1 MLRILLNDG
10 LDKKAI
16 SNLELLGF
24 DVDTNHY
31 DIEDLKE
38 KIKEVDCIVIRSA
51 TKITREL
58 IDEAIKGGKLKLIIR
73 GGVGLD
79 NIDVQYAEQ
88 NGIKVRNTPNASS
101 SSVAEIILAH
111 MFSLERFLNQSN
123 ITMKDGLWKKKDYV
137 GVELEGKTLGI
148 IGMGR
153 IGSELAKKCTALGM
167 KIIYFDLI
175 DIKNIDNN
183 YRKVE
188 LLSIFLISIRSKY
201 IKNIDNN
208 YRKVEFDE
216 LLRKS
221 DFISINISG
230 TKSIIGSEELKKVK
244 KGVFI
249 INTSRG
255 KALDEDAIITSLN
268 DGTLGGVGL
277 DVFLEEPSKNLELI
291 NHPKVSLTPHIGAS
305 TKEAQMK
312 IGEEVINIIKEEIYK

>member
-38 KIKEVDCIVIRSA
+38 KIKKVDCIVIRSA
-51 TKITREL
+51 TKIRREL
-58 IDEAIKGGKLKLIIR
+58 IDEAIKGGNLKLIIR
-73 GGVGLD
+73 GGVGVD

-111 MFSLERFLNQSN
+111 MFSLARFLNQSN
-123 ITMKDGLWKKKDYV
+123 ITMKAGLWKKKDYV

-167 KIIYFDLI
+167 KIIYFDLM
-175 DIKNIDNN
+175 D
-183 YRKVE
+183 
-188 LLSIFLISIRSKY
+188 

-216 LLRKS
+216 LLRES

-312 IGEEVINIIKEEIYK
+312 IGEEVINIIKEEMYK

>member
-24 DVDTNHY
+24 EVDTNHY

-38 KIKEVDCIVIRSA
+38 KIKKVDCIVIRSA
-51 TKITREL
+51 TKIRREL
-58 IDEAIKGGKLKLIIR
+58 IDEAIKGGNLKLIIR
-73 GGVGLD
+73 GGVGVD

-111 MFSLERFLNQSN
+111 MFSLARFLNQSN
-123 ITMKDGLWKKKDYV
+123 ITMKAGLWKKKDYV

-167 KIIYFDLI
+167 KIIYFDLM
-175 DIKNIDNN
+175 D
-183 YRKVE
+183 
-188 LLSIFLISIRSKY
+188 

-216 LLRKS
+216 LLRES

-312 IGEEVINIIKEEIYK
+312 IGEEVINIIKEEMYK

>member
-16 SNLELLGF
+16 SNLEFLGF

-38 KIKEVDCIVIRSA
+38 KIKKIDCIVIRSA
-51 TKITREL
+51 TKIRREL
-58 IDEAIKGGKLKLIIR
+58 IDEAIKGGNLKLIIR

-111 MFSLERFLNQSN
+111 MFSLARFLNQSN
-123 ITMKDGLWKKKDYV
+123 ITMKAGLWKKKDYV

-167 KIIYFDLI
+167 KIIYFDLM
-175 DIKNIDNN
+175 D
-183 YRKVE
+183 
-188 LLSIFLISIRSKY
+188 

-244 KGVFI
+244 KGAFI

-255 KALDEDAIITSLN
+255 KALDEEAIITSLN

-291 NHPKVSLTPHIGAS
+291 KHPKVSLTPHIGAS

-312 IGEEVINIIKEEIYK
+312 IGEEVIEIIKEEMYN

>member
-16 SNLELLGF
+16 SNLEFLGF

-38 KIKEVDCIVIRSA
+38 KIKKVDCIVIRSA

-58 IDEAIKGGKLKLIIR
+58 IDEAIKGGNLKLSIR

-111 MFSLERFLNQSN
+111 MFSLARFLNQSN
-123 ITMKDGLWKKKDYV
+123 ITMKDGLWKKKEYV
-137 GVELEGKTLGI
+137 GVELQGKTLGI

-153 IGSELAKKCTALGM
+153 IGSELAKKCISLGM
-167 KIIYFDLI
+167 KIIYFDMV
-175 DIKNIDNN
+175 D
-183 YRKVE
+183 
-188 LLSIFLISIRSKY
+188 

-216 LLRKS
+216 LLRES

-255 KALDEDAIITSLN
+255 KALDEEAIITSLN

-312 IGEEVINIIKEEIYK
+312 IGYEVINIIKEEIYK

>member
-16 SNLELLGF
+16 SNLEFLGF

-38 KIKEVDCIVIRSA
+38 KIKKIDCIVIRSA
-51 TKITREL
+51 TKIRREL
-58 IDEAIKGGKLKLIIR
+58 IDEAIKGGNLKLIIR
-73 GGVGLD
+73 GGVGVD

-111 MFSLERFLNQSN
+111 MFSLARFLNQSN
-123 ITMKDGLWKKKDYV
+123 ITMKAGLWKKKDYV

-167 KIIYFDLI
+167 KIIYFDLM
-175 DIKNIDNN
+175 D
-183 YRKVE
+183 
-188 LLSIFLISIRSKY
+188 

-216 LLRKS
+216 LLRES

-244 KGVFI
+244 KGAFI

-255 KALDEDAIITSLN
+255 KALDEEAIITSLN

-312 IGEEVINIIKEEIYK
+312 IGEEVINIIKEEMYN

>member
-38 KIKEVDCIVIRSA
+38 KIKKIDCIVIRSA
-51 TKITREL
+51 TKIRREL
-58 IDEAIKGGKLKLIIR
+58 IDEAIKGGNLKLIIR
-73 GGVGLD
+73 GGVGVD

-111 MFSLERFLNQSN
+111 MFSLARFLNQSN
-123 ITMKDGLWKKKDYV
+123 ITMKAGLWKKKDYV

-167 KIIYFDLI
+167 KIIYFDLM
-175 DIKNIDNN
+175 D
-183 YRKVE
+183 
-188 LLSIFLISIRSKY
+188 

-255 KALDEDAIITSLN
+255 KALDEEAIITSLN

-291 NHPKVSLTPHIGAS
+291 KHPKVSLTPHIGAS

-312 IGEEVINIIKEEIYK
+312 IGEEVIEIIKEEMYN

>member
-16 SNLELLGF
+16 SNLELLGC

-51 TKITREL
+51 TKIRREL

-79 NIDVQYAEQ
+79 NIDVKYAEQ

-111 MFSLERFLNQSN
+111 MFSLARFLNQSN
-123 ITMKDGLWKKKDYV
+123 ITMKAGLWKKKEYV

-167 KIIYFDLI
+167 KIIYFDLM
-175 DIKNIDNN
+175 D
-183 YRKVE
+183 
-188 LLSIFLISIRSKY
+188 

-216 LLRKS
+216 LLRES

-244 KGVFI
+244 KGAFI

-268 DGTLGGVGL
+268 DGTLGGIGL

-312 IGEEVINIIKEEIYK
+312 IGEEVINIIKEEMYK

>member
-16 SNLELLGF
+16 SNLEFLGF

-38 KIKEVDCIVIRSA
+38 KIKKVDCIVIRSA
-51 TKITREL
+51 TKIRREL

-73 GGVGLD
+73 GGVGVD

-111 MFSLERFLNQSN
+111 MFSLARFLNQSN
-123 ITMKDGLWKKKDYV
+123 ITMKAGLWKKKDYV

-167 KIIYFDLI
+167 KIIYFDLM
-175 DIKNIDNN
+175 D
-183 YRKVE
+183 
-188 LLSIFLISIRSKY
+188 

-244 KGVFI
+244 KGAFI

-255 KALDEDAIITSLN
+255 KALDEEAIITSLN

-291 NHPKVSLTPHIGAS
+291 KHPKVSLTPHIGAS

-312 IGEEVINIIKEEIYK
+312 IGEEVINIIKEEMYK

>member
-16 SNLELLGF
+16 SNLELLGC

-38 KIKEVDCIVIRSA
+38 KIKKVDCIVIRSA
-51 TKITREL
+51 TKIRREL

-73 GGVGLD
+73 GGVGVD

-111 MFSLERFLNQSN
+111 MFSLARFLNQSN
-123 ITMKDGLWKKKDYV
+123 ITMKAGLWKKKDYV

-167 KIIYFDLI
+167 KIIYFDLM
-175 DIKNIDNN
+175 D
-183 YRKVE
+183 
-188 LLSIFLISIRSKY
+188 

-216 LLRKS
+216 LLRES

-255 KALDEDAIITSLN
+255 KALDEEAIITSLN

-312 IGEEVINIIKEEIYK
+312 IGEEVINIIKEEMYK

>member
-16 SNLELLGF
+16 SNLEMLGCY
-24 DVDTNHY
+24 VDTNHY

-38 KIKEVDCIVIRSA
+38 KIKKVDCIVIRSA
-51 TKITREL
+51 TKIRREL

-111 MFSLERFLNQSN
+111 MFSLARFLNQSN
-123 ITMKDGLWKKKDYV
+123 ITMKAGLWKKKDYV

-153 IGSELAKKCTALGM
+153 IGAELAKKCTALGM
-167 KIIYFDLI
+167 KIIYFDLM
-175 DIKNIDNN
+175 D
-183 YRKVE
+183 
-188 LLSIFLISIRSKY
+188 

-216 LLRKS
+216 LLRES

-244 KGVFI
+244 KGAFI

-255 KALDEDAIITSLN
+255 KALDEEAIITSLN

>member
-16 SNLELLGF
+16 SNLEFLGF

-58 IDEAIKGGKLKLIIR
+58 IDEAIKGGNLKLIIR

-79 NIDVQYAEQ
+79 NIDVQYAKQ

-111 MFSLERFLNQSN
+111 MFSLARFLNQSN
-123 ITMKDGLWKKKDYV
+123 ITMKDGLWKKKEYV

-153 IGSELAKKCTALGM
+153 IGSELAKKCISLGM
-167 KIIYFDLI
+167 KIIYFDLM
-175 DIKNIDNN
+175 D
-183 YRKVE
+183 
-188 LLSIFLISIRSKY
+188 

-216 LLRKS
+216 LLRES

-230 TKSIIGSEELKKVK
+230 TKNIIGSEELKKVK
-244 KGVFI
+244 KGAFI

-255 KALDEDAIITSLN
+255 KALDEEAIITSLN

>member
-38 KIKEVDCIVIRSA
+38 KIKKIDCIVIRSA
-51 TKITREL
+51 TKIRREL
-58 IDEAIKGGKLKLIIR
+58 IDEAIKGGNLKLIIR
-73 GGVGLD
+73 GGVGVD

-111 MFSLERFLNQSN
+111 MFSLARFLNQSN
-123 ITMKDGLWKKKDYV
+123 ITMKAGLWKKKDYV
-137 GVELEGKTLGI
+137 GIELEGKTLGI

-167 KIIYFDLI
+167 KIIYFDLM
-175 DIKNIDNN
+175 D
-183 YRKVE
+183 
-188 LLSIFLISIRSKY
+188 

-244 KGVFI
+244 KGAFI

-255 KALDEDAIITSLN
+255 KALDEEAIITSLN

>member
-1 MLRILLNDG
+1 MLRMLLNDG

-16 SNLELLGF
+16 SNLELLGC

-51 TKITREL
+51 TKIRREL

-79 NIDVQYAEQ
+79 NIDVKYAEQ

-111 MFSLERFLNQSN
+111 MFSLARFLNQSN
-123 ITMKDGLWKKKDYV
+123 ITMKAGLWKKKEYV

-167 KIIYFDLI
+167 KIIYFDLM
-175 DIKNIDNN
+175 D
-183 YRKVE
+183 
-188 LLSIFLISIRSKY
+188 

-216 LLRKS
+216 LLRES

-244 KGVFI
+244 KGAFI

-268 DGTLGGVGL
+268 DGTLGGIGL

-291 NHPKVSLTPHIGAS
+291 KHPKVSLTPHIGAS

-312 IGEEVINIIKEEIYK
+312 IGEEVINIIKEEMYK

>member
-16 SNLELLGF
+16 SNLEMLGC

-51 TKITREL
+51 TKIRREL

-111 MFSLERFLNQSN
+111 MFSLARFLNQSN
-123 ITMKDGLWKKKDYV
+123 ITMKDGLWKKKEYV

-153 IGSELAKKCTALGM
+153 IGSELAKKCISLGM
-167 KIIYFDLI
+167 KIIYFDLM
-175 DIKNIDNN
+175 D
-183 YRKVE
+183 
-188 LLSIFLISIRSKY
+188 

-216 LLRKS
+216 LLRES

-244 KGVFI
+244 KGAFI

-255 KALDEDAIITSLN
+255 KALDEEAIITSLN

-312 IGEEVINIIKEEIYK
+312 IGEEVINIIKEEMYK

>member
-16 SNLELLGF
+16 SNLEFLGF

-38 KIKEVDCIVIRSA
+38 KIKKVDCIVIRSA
-51 TKITREL
+51 TKIRREL

-73 GGVGLD
+73 GGVGVD

-111 MFSLERFLNQSN
+111 MFSLARFLNQSN
-123 ITMKDGLWKKKDYV
+123 ITMKAGFWKKKEYV

-167 KIIYFDLI
+167 KIIYFDLM
-175 DIKNIDNN
+175 D
-183 YRKVE
+183 
-188 LLSIFLISIRSKY
+188 

-216 LLRKS
+216 LLRES

-312 IGEEVINIIKEEIYK
+312 IGEEVINIIKEEMYN

>member
-38 KIKEVDCIVIRSA
+38 KIKKIDCIVIRSA
-51 TKITREL
+51 TKIRREL
-58 IDEAIKGGKLKLIIR
+58 IDEAIKGGNLKLIIR

-111 MFSLERFLNQSN
+111 MFSLARFLNQSN
-123 ITMKDGLWKKKDYV
+123 ITMKAGLWKKKDYV

-167 KIIYFDLI
+167 KIIYFDLM
-175 DIKNIDNN
+175 D
-183 YRKVE
+183 
-188 LLSIFLISIRSKY
+188 

-244 KGVFI
+244 KGAFI

-255 KALDEDAIITSLN
+255 KALDEEAIITSLN

-291 NHPKVSLTPHIGAS
+291 KHPKVSLTPHIGAS

-312 IGEEVINIIKEEIYK
+312 IGEEVIEIIKEEMYN

>member
-51 TKITREL
+51 TKIRREL

-73 GGVGLD
+73 GGVGVD

-111 MFSLERFLNQSN
+111 MLSLARFLNQSN
-123 ITMKDGLWKKKDYV
+123 ITMKAGLWKKKDYV

-167 KIIYFDLI
+167 KIIYFDMV
-175 DIKNIDNN
+175 D
-183 YRKVE
+183 
-188 LLSIFLISIRSKY
+188 

-216 LLRKS
+216 LLRES

-244 KGVFI
+244 KGAFI

-255 KALDEDAIITSLN
+255 KALDEEAIITSLN

-291 NHPKVSLTPHIGAS
+291 KHPKVSLTPHIGAS

-312 IGEEVINIIKEEIYK
+312 IGEEVIEIIKEEMYK

>member
-16 SNLELLGF
+16 SNLEMLGCY
-24 DVDTNHY
+24 VDTNHY

-51 TKITREL
+51 TKIRREL

-79 NIDVQYAEQ
+79 NIDVKYAEQ

-111 MFSLERFLNQSN
+111 MFSLARFLNQSN
-123 ITMKDGLWKKKDYV
+123 ITMKAGLWKKKEYV

-167 KIIYFDLI
+167 KIIYFDLM
-175 DIKNIDNN
+175 D
-183 YRKVE
+183 
-188 LLSIFLISIRSKY
+188 

-216 LLRKS
+216 LLRES

-244 KGVFI
+244 KGAFI

-312 IGEEVINIIKEEIYK
+312 IGEEVINIIKEEMYK

>member
-58 IDEAIKGGKLKLIIR
+58 IDEAIKGGNLKLIIR

-111 MFSLERFLNQSN
+111 MFSLARFLNQSN
-123 ITMKDGLWKKKDYV
+123 ITMKAGLWKKKDYV

-167 KIIYFDLI
+167 KIIYFDMV
-175 DIKNIDNN
+175 D
-183 YRKVE
+183 
-188 LLSIFLISIRSKY
+188 

-244 KGVFI
+244 KGAFI

-291 NHPKVSLTPHIGAS
+291 KHPKVSLTPHIGAS

-312 IGEEVINIIKEEIYK
+312 IGEEVIEIIKEEMYK

>member
-16 SNLELLGF
+16 SNLEMLGC

-58 IDEAIKGGKLKLIIR
+58 IDEAIKGGNLKLIIR

-79 NIDVQYAEQ
+79 NIDVKYAEQ

-111 MFSLERFLNQSN
+111 MFSLARFLNQSN
-123 ITMKDGLWKKKDYV
+123 ITMKAGLWKKKDYV

-153 IGSELAKKCTALGM
+153 IGSELAKKCIALGM
-167 KIIYFDLI
+167 KIIYFDLM
-175 DIKNIDNN
+175 D
-183 YRKVE
+183 
-188 LLSIFLISIRSKY
+188 

-216 LLRKS
+216 LLRES

-255 KALDEDAIITSLN
+255 KALDEEAIITSLN

-291 NHPKVSLTPHIGAS
+291 KHPKVSLTPHIGAS

-312 IGEEVINIIKEEIYK
+312 IGEEVINIIKEEMYK

>member
-38 KIKEVDCIVIRSA
+38 KIKKVDCIVIRSA
-51 TKITREL
+51 TKIRREL

-111 MFSLERFLNQSN
+111 MFSLARFLNQSN
-123 ITMKDGLWKKKDYV
+123 VTMKAGLWKKKDYV

-167 KIIYFDLI
+167 KIIYFDLM

-183 YRKVE
+183 YR
-188 LLSIFLISIRSKY
+188 R
-201 IKNIDNN
+201 
-208 YRKVEFDE
+208 VEFDE

-312 IGEEVINIIKEEIYK
+312 IGEEVIEIIKEEMYK

>member
-16 SNLELLGF
+16 SNLEMLGC

-51 TKITREL
+51 TKIRREL

-73 GGVGLD
+73 GGVGVD

-111 MFSLERFLNQSN
+111 MFSLARFLNQSN
-123 ITMKDGLWKKKDYV
+123 ITMKAGLWKKKDYV

-167 KIIYFDLI
+167 KIIYFDLM
-175 DIKNIDNN
+175 D
-183 YRKVE
+183 
-188 LLSIFLISIRSKY
+188 

-216 LLRKS
+216 LLRES

-244 KGVFI
+244 KGAFI

-255 KALDEDAIITSLN
+255 KALDEEAIITSLN

-312 IGEEVINIIKEEIYK
+312 IGEEVINIIKEEMYK

>member
-51 TKITREL
+51 TKIRREL
-58 IDEAIKGGKLKLIIR
+58 IDEAIKGGNLKLIIR
-73 GGVGLD
+73 GGVGVD

-111 MFSLERFLNQSN
+111 MFSLARFLNQSN
-123 ITMKDGLWKKKDYV
+123 ITMKAGLWKKKDYV
-137 GVELEGKTLGI
+137 GIELEGKTLGI

-153 IGSELAKKCTALGM
+153 IGAELAKKCTALGM
-167 KIIYFDLI
+167 KIIYFDLM

-188 LLSIFLISIRSKY
+188 FY
-201 IKNIDNN
+201 
-208 YRKVEFDE
+208 E
-216 LLRKS
+216 LLRES

-244 KGVFI
+244 KGAFI

-255 KALDEDAIITSLN
+255 KALDEEAIITSLN

-291 NHPKVSLTPHIGAS
+291 KHPKVSLTPHIGAS

-312 IGEEVINIIKEEIYK
+312 IGEEVIEIIKEEMYN

>member
-38 KIKEVDCIVIRSA
+38 KIKKVDCIVIRSA
-51 TKITREL
+51 TKIRREL

-73 GGVGLD
+73 GGVGVD

-111 MFSLERFLNQSN
+111 MFSLARFLNQSN
-123 ITMKDGLWKKKDYV
+123 VTMKAGLWKKKDYV

-167 KIIYFDLI
+167 KIIYFDLM
-175 DIKNIDNN
+175 D
-183 YRKVE
+183 
-188 LLSIFLISIRSKY
+188 

-216 LLRKS
+216 LLRES

-244 KGVFI
+244 KGAFI

-255 KALDEDAIITSLN
+255 KALDEEAIITSLN

-291 NHPKVSLTPHIGAS
+291 KHPKVSLTPHIGAS

-312 IGEEVINIIKEEIYK
+312 IGEEVINIIKEEMYK

>member
-16 SNLELLGF
+16 SNLEMLGC

-51 TKITREL
+51 TKIRREL
-58 IDEAIKGGKLKLIIR
+58 IDEAIKGGNLKLIIR

-111 MFSLERFLNQSN
+111 MFSLARFLNQSN
-123 ITMKDGLWKKKDYV
+123 ITMKAGLWKKKDYV

-167 KIIYFDLI
+167 KIIYFDLM
-175 DIKNIDNN
+175 D
-183 YRKVE
+183 
-188 LLSIFLISIRSKY
+188 

-216 LLRKS
+216 LLRES

-255 KALDEDAIITSLN
+255 KALDEEAIITSLN

-291 NHPKVSLTPHIGAS
+291 KHPKVSLTPHIGAS

-312 IGEEVINIIKEEIYK
+312 IGEEVINIIKEEMYK

>member
-51 TKITREL
+51 TKIRREL
-58 IDEAIKGGKLKLIIR
+58 IDEAIKGGNLKLIIR
-73 GGVGLD
+73 GGVGVD

-111 MFSLERFLNQSN
+111 MFSLARFLNQSN
-123 ITMKDGLWKKKDYV
+123 ITMKAGLWKKKDYV

-153 IGSELAKKCTALGM
+153 IGAELAKKCTALGM
-167 KIIYFDLI
+167 KIIYFDLM

-188 LLSIFLISIRSKY
+188 FY
-201 IKNIDNN
+201 
-208 YRKVEFDE
+208 E
-216 LLRKS
+216 LLRES

-244 KGVFI
+244 KGAFI

-255 KALDEDAIITSLN
+255 NALDEEAIITSLN

-291 NHPKVSLTPHIGAS
+291 KHPKVSLTPHIGAS

-312 IGEEVINIIKEEIYK
+312 IGEEVIEIIKEEMYN

>member
-16 SNLELLGF
+16 SNLEMLGC

-58 IDEAIKGGKLKLIIR
+58 IDEAIKGGNLKLIIR

-111 MFSLERFLNQSN
+111 MFSLARFLNQSN
-123 ITMKDGLWKKKDYV
+123 ITMKAGLWKKKDYV

-167 KIIYFDLI
+167 KIIYFDMV
-175 DIKNIDNN
+175 D
-183 YRKVE
+183 
-188 LLSIFLISIRSKY
+188 

-216 LLRKS
+216 LLRES

-255 KALDEDAIITSLN
+255 KALDEEAIITSLN

-312 IGEEVINIIKEEIYK
+312 IGEEVINIIKEEMYK

>member
-16 SNLELLGF
+16 SNLEMLGC

-31 DIEDLKE
+31 DIENLKE

-51 TKITREL
+51 TKIRREL

-111 MFSLERFLNQSN
+111 MFSLARFLNQSN
-123 ITMKDGLWKKKDYV
+123 ITMKAGLWKKKEYV

-167 KIIYFDLI
+167 KIIYFDLM
-175 DIKNIDNN
+175 D
-183 YRKVE
+183 
-188 LLSIFLISIRSKY
+188 

-216 LLRKS
+216 LLRES

-244 KGVFI
+244 KGAFI

-291 NHPKVSLTPHIGAS
+291 KHPKVSLTPHIGAS

-312 IGEEVINIIKEEIYK
+312 IGEEVINIIKEEMYK

>member
-16 SNLELLGF
+16 SNLKLLGC

-38 KIKEVDCIVIRSA
+38 KIKKIDCIVIRSA
-51 TKITREL
+51 TKIRREL
-58 IDEAIKGGKLKLIIR
+58 IDEAIKGGNLKLIIR

-111 MFSLERFLNQSN
+111 MFSLARFLNQSN
-123 ITMKDGLWKKKDYV
+123 ITMKDGLWKKKEYV

-153 IGSELAKKCTALGM
+153 IGSELAKKCISLGM
-167 KIIYFDLI
+167 KIIYFDLM
-175 DIKNIDNN
+175 D
-183 YRKVE
+183 
-188 LLSIFLISIRSKY
+188 

-216 LLRKS
+216 LLRES

-244 KGVFI
+244 KGAFI

-255 KALDEDAIITSLN
+255 KALDEEAIITSLN

-312 IGEEVINIIKEEIYK
+312 IGEEVINIIKEEMYK

>member
-16 SNLELLGF
+16 SNLEMLGC

-38 KIKEVDCIVIRSA
+38 KIKKVDCIVIRSA
-51 TKITREL
+51 TKIRREL

-111 MFSLERFLNQSN
+111 MFSLARFLNQSN
-123 ITMKDGLWKKKDYV
+123 ITMKAGFWKKKEYV

-167 KIIYFDLI
+167 KIIYFDLM
-175 DIKNIDNN
+175 D
-183 YRKVE
+183 
-188 LLSIFLISIRSKY
+188 

-216 LLRKS
+216 LLRES

-312 IGEEVINIIKEEIYK
+312 IGEEVINIIKEEMYK

>member
-16 SNLELLGF
+16 SNLEFLGF

-51 TKITREL
+51 TKIRREL
-58 IDEAIKGGKLKLIIR
+58 IDEAIKGGNLKLIIR

-79 NIDVQYAEQ
+79 NIDVQYAKQ

-111 MFSLERFLNQSN
+111 MFSLARFLNQSN
-123 ITMKDGLWKKKDYV
+123 ITMKDGLWKKKEYV

-153 IGSELAKKCTALGM
+153 IGSELAKKCISLGM
-167 KIIYFDLI
+167 KIIYFDLM
-175 DIKNIDNN
+175 DIN
-183 YRKVE
+183 
-188 LLSIFLISIRSKY
+188 
-201 IKNIDNN
+201 NIDNN

-216 LLRKS
+216 LLRES

-230 TKSIIGSEELKKVK
+230 TKNIIGSEELKKVK

-255 KALDEDAIITSLN
+255 KALDEEAIITSLN

>member
-38 KIKEVDCIVIRSA
+38 KIKKVDCIVIRSA
-51 TKITREL
+51 TKIRREL
-58 IDEAIKGGKLKLIIR
+58 IDEAIKGGNLKLIIR

-111 MFSLERFLNQSN
+111 MFSLARFLNQSN
-123 ITMKDGLWKKKDYV
+123 ITMKAGLWKKKDYV

-153 IGSELAKKCTALGM
+153 IGSELAKKCTALCM
-167 KIIYFDLI
+167 KIIYFDMV
-175 DIKNIDNN
+175 D
-183 YRKVE
+183 
-188 LLSIFLISIRSKY
+188 

-216 LLRKS
+216 LLRES

-255 KALDEDAIITSLN
+255 KALDEEAIITSLN

-312 IGEEVINIIKEEIYK
+312 IGEEVINIIKEEMYK

>member
-51 TKITREL
+51 TKIRREL
-58 IDEAIKGGKLKLIIR
+58 IDEAIKGGNLKLIIR

-111 MFSLERFLNQSN
+111 MFSLARFLNQSN
-123 ITMKDGLWKKKDYV
+123 VTMKAGLWKKKDYV

-167 KIIYFDLI
+167 KIIYFDLM
-175 DIKNIDNN
+175 D
-183 YRKVE
+183 
-188 LLSIFLISIRSKY
+188 

-216 LLRKS
+216 LLRES

-230 TKSIIGSEELKKVK
+230 TKSIIGSKELKKVK

-268 DGTLGGVGL
+268 DGTLGGIGL

-312 IGEEVINIIKEEIYK
+312 IGEEVINIIKEEMYK

>member
-24 DVDTNHY
+24 DVNTNHY

-51 TKITREL
+51 TKIRREL
-58 IDEAIKGGKLKLIIR
+58 IDEAIKGGNLKLIIR
-73 GGVGLD
+73 GGVGVD

-111 MFSLERFLNQSN
+111 MFSLARFLNQSN
-123 ITMKDGLWKKKDYV
+123 ITMKAGLWKKKDYV

-167 KIIYFDLI
+167 KIIYFDLM
-175 DIKNIDNN
+175 D
-183 YRKVE
+183 
-188 LLSIFLISIRSKY
+188 

-216 LLRKS
+216 LLRES

-255 KALDEDAIITSLN
+255 KALDEEAIITSLN

-312 IGEEVINIIKEEIYK
+312 IGEEVINIIKEEMYK

>member
-38 KIKEVDCIVIRSA
+38 KIKKVDCIVIRSA
-51 TKITREL
+51 TKIRREL
-58 IDEAIKGGKLKLIIR
+58 IDEAIKGGNLKLIIR

-79 NIDVQYAEQ
+79 NIDVQYAEE

-111 MFSLERFLNQSN
+111 MFSLARFLNQSN
-123 ITMKDGLWKKKDYV
+123 ITMKAGLWKKKDYV

-153 IGSELAKKCTALGM
+153 IGAELAKKCKALGM

-175 DIKNIDNN
+175 D
-183 YRKVE
+183 
-188 LLSIFLISIRSKY
+188 

-244 KGVFI
+244 KGAFI

-255 KALDEDAIITSLN
+255 KALDEEAIIPSLN
-268 DGTLGGVGL
+268 DGSLGGVGL

-312 IGEEVINIIKEEIYK
+312 IGEEVIEIIKEEMYK

>member
-16 SNLELLGF
+16 SNLEMLGC

-58 IDEAIKGGKLKLIIR
+58 IDEAIKGGNLKLIIR

-111 MFSLERFLNQSN
+111 MFSLARFLNQSN
-123 ITMKDGLWKKKDYV
+123 ITMKAGLWKKKDYV

-188 LLSIFLISIRSKY
+188 
-201 IKNIDNN
+201 
-208 YRKVEFDE
+208 FDE

-244 KGVFI
+244 KGAFI

-291 NHPKVSLTPHIGAS
+291 KHPKVSLTPHIGAS

-312 IGEEVINIIKEEIYK
+312 IGEEVIEIIKEEMYN

>member
-16 SNLELLGF
+16 SNLEMLGC

-58 IDEAIKGGKLKLIIR
+58 IDEAIKGGNLKLIIR

-79 NIDVQYAEQ
+79 NIDVKYAEQ

-111 MFSLERFLNQSN
+111 MFSLARFLNQSN
-123 ITMKDGLWKKKDYV
+123 ITMKAGLWKKKDYV

-167 KIIYFDLI
+167 KIIYFDLM
-175 DIKNIDNN
+175 D
-183 YRKVE
+183 
-188 LLSIFLISIRSKY
+188 

-216 LLRKS
+216 LLRES

-312 IGEEVINIIKEEIYK
+312 IGEEVINIIKEEMYN

>member
-16 SNLELLGF
+16 SNLELLGC

-51 TKITREL
+51 TKIRREL

-79 NIDVQYAEQ
+79 NIDVKYAEQ

-111 MFSLERFLNQSN
+111 MFSLARFLNQSN
-123 ITMKDGLWKKKDYV
+123 ITMKAGLWKKKEYV

-153 IGSELAKKCTALGM
+153 IGSELAKKCISLGM
-167 KIIYFDLI
+167 KIIYFDLM
-175 DIKNIDNN
+175 D
-183 YRKVE
+183 
-188 LLSIFLISIRSKY
+188 

-216 LLRKS
+216 LLGES

-244 KGVFI
+244 KGAFI

-255 KALDEDAIITSLN
+255 KALDEEAIITSLN

-312 IGEEVINIIKEEIYK
+312 IGEEVINIIKEEMYK

>member
-16 SNLELLGF
+16 SNLEMLGC

-58 IDEAIKGGKLKLIIR
+58 IDEAIKGGNLKLIIR

-79 NIDVQYAEQ
+79 NIDVKYAEQ

-111 MFSLERFLNQSN
+111 MFSLARFLNQSN
-123 ITMKDGLWKKKDYV
+123 ITMKAGLWKKKDYV
-137 GVELEGKTLGI
+137 GIELEGKTLGI

-153 IGSELAKKCTALGM
+153 IGSELAKKCIALGM
-167 KIIYFDLI
+167 KIIYFDMV
-175 DIKNIDNN
+175 D
-183 YRKVE
+183 
-188 LLSIFLISIRSKY
+188 

-221 DFISINISG
+221 DFISINISR

-244 KGVFI
+244 KGAFI

-255 KALDEDAIITSLN
+255 KALDE
-268 DGTLGGVGL
+268 
-277 DVFLEEPSKNLELI
+277 
-291 NHPKVSLTPHIGAS
+291 
-305 TKEAQMK
+305 
-312 IGEEVINIIKEEIYK
+312 EV